1 VNILTILAVA
11 VTLIVYIIA
20 WLNGPELVKG
30 WKRLERT
37 YLERLHHSLDA
48 IYSKTNP
55 KRFFY
60 AHVAVV
66 SALML
71 MVTSA
76 LGPFNGV
83 LIGVFAGLVPW
94 VMLERAKKKRR
105 ARLEDMLP
113 DALINM
119 SNSLRA
125 GLTLPQGMG
134 ILVDNMGAP
143 INEEFGLTLKEHR
156 LGLTL
161 DEALNNLAERMHS
174 KNLDLVVTSIQ
185 VARVSGGNL
194 PQVFE
199 DTATAIRE
207 ITRLE
212 AKIQTMTAQG
222 RLQAWVLGALPVG
235 MGFLIYKVDPT
246 MVKPL
251 WEDPIG
257 WIILFFITLLEI
269 VGIFMIRKIV
279 TVDV

>member
-1 VNILTILAVA
+1 MSALPLITLAIA
-11 VTLIVYIIA
+11 LIVYIIA
-20 WLNGPELVKG
+20 WANGPELIKG
-30 WKRLERT
+30 WKRFERS
-37 YLERLHHSLDA
+37 YLERIHISLDA
-48 IYSKTNP
+48 IYSKQSP

-60 AHVAVV
+60 THVGVV
-66 SALML
+66 SLLMFL
-71 MVTSA
+71 VTWT
-76 LGPFNGV
+76 LGPFNG
-83 LIGVFAGLVPW
+83 LLVGGFGGIIPW
-94 VMLERAKKKRR
+94 IMLERAKTKRR
-105 ARLEDMLP
+105 ARMEDMLP
-113 DALINM
+113 DALMNM

-125 GLTLPQGMG
+125 GLTLPQSMG
-134 ILVDNMGAP
+134 ILVENMGAP

-161 DEALNNLAERMHS
+161 DESLNNLAERMHS

-199 DTATAIRE
+199 DTSTAIRE
-207 ITRLE
+207 ISRLE
-212 AKIQTMTAQG
+212 AKIATMTAQG
-222 RLQAWVLGALPVG
+222 KMQAWVLGALPVG
-235 MGFLIYKVDPT
+235 MGFIIYKVDPT
-246 MVKPL
+246 MVRPL